1 MVTPLCVGSRCFGNW
16 CLVVFSLT
24 RPCVIGK
31 RVTVVDYPDGRLA
44 IRYKGV
50 ELAYPT
56 FDSFARS
63 IRAAG
68 VSIGDNPR

>member
-1 MVTPLCVGSRCFGNW
+1 
-16 CLVVFSLT
+16 
-24 RPCVIGK
+24 
-31 RVTVVDYPDGRLA
+31 VTVVDYPDGRLA

-50 ELAYPT
+50 ELAYRT
-56 FDSFARS
+56 CDSFARS